1 MTIQI
6 LGGGCPNCRRL
17 EENAREAATRL
28 GLEATVEKV
37 TDSDQILEYGVLRT
51 PGYAVDGAVQDSGR
65 VFSVDEIEQ
74 KLKNLG

>member
-1 MTIQI
+1 MTLQI
-6 LGGGCPNCRRL
+6 LGSGCPKCQKL
-17 EENAREAATRL
+17 ADNAQAAIEQT
-28 GLEATVEKV
+28 GAEATVEKV